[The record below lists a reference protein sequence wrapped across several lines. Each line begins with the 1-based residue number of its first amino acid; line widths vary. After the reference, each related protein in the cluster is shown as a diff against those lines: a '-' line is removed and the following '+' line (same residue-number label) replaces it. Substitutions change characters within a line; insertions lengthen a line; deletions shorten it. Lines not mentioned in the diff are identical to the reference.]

1 MTTPVFRVDDILQKM
16 EQRDP
21 DFRFMAVSD
30 LYNECNKDSF
40 KLDANQE
47 KKICAKLLQM
57 VTDDASVE
65 VKTLCN
71 KWYVSHSCS
80 LMIKPCAFVCQDLGR

>member
-47 KKICAKLLQM
+47 KKICAKLLLM
-57 VTDDASVE
+57 VTEDTSVE

-71 KWYVSHSCS
+71 KW
-80 LMIKPCAFVCQDLGR
+80 